1 MRALI
6 AALSLVW
13 TAGAALAHPDLVE
26 ATPRDG
32 SVVAAAPPEVRL
44 TFTERIEP
52 RLSGAE
58 ITDASGKRANAARLR
73 VEGAQAIVAL
83 REPLPPGR
91 YRVNWHAV
99 GADAHRVQG
108 TVTFEVKP

>member
-1 MRALI
+1 MRALV
-6 AALSLVW
+6 AALSLGW
-13 TAGAALAHPDLVE
+13 TAGSALAHPELVE

-32 SVVAAAPPEVRL
+32 SVVAAPPEVRL
-44 TFTERIEP
+44 TFTEGIEP

-73 VEGAQAIVAL
+73 VEGAHAVVAL